1 MKGGELEMKFAKRT
15 IIFVAILTV
24 LMSMSAA
31 VYALD
36 DDEPP
41 TVAPINLHKK

>member
-1 MKGGELEMKFAKRT
+1 MKFAKRT

-31 VYALD
+31 VNAID
-36 DDEPP
+36 VDEPP